1 MVADPFA
8 RETVQVAHDSH
19 GAVSYTAV
27 AWADAAT
34 VLAAGYDGKVT
45 VLDKRASRPA
55 SQFSSSVAGGS
66 AGGPG
71 LVRCLA
77 TDGPFCATGHAQG
90 AVAVWDARA
99 GGRPLAASSAAPGDE
114 PWGDVWGLQFAA
126 DGALGA
132 EPAACGTLLFGTQNG
147 VIGALE
153 PSAAGAP
160 EPRELFRDTA
170 AVNSV
175 SVFQGAAE
183 AHLLASTD
191 AESLVYIRL

>member
-1 MVADPFA
+1 MVTRCTSGHSAPP
-8 RETVQVAHDSH
+8 S
-19 GAVSYTAV
+19 
-27 AWADAAT
+27 
-34 VLAAGYDGKVT
+34 
-45 VLDKRASRPA
+45 AS
-55 SQFSSSVAGGS
+55 S
-66 AGGPG
+66 AESTNG
-71 LVRCLA
+71 LI
-77 TDGPFCATGHAQG
+77 F
-90 AVAVWDARA
+90 
-99 GGRPLAASSAAPGDE
+99 AASSAAPGDE

-126 DGALGA
+126 DGAPGA
-132 EPAACGTLLFGTQNG
+132 EPAACGTLLFGTQSG
-147 VIGALE
+147 VIGALQ